1 MCRCRRFSEDSSRFF
16 LPRVLRSWFSCISL
30 AEAMPSCGR
39 SLATWE
45 PFSQSFLLGFDIA
58 SLLLILEVFY
68 FQVLELFADLLSIFP
83 STGSRFLAM
92 LTCFFRRW
100 CTTSLVSWADS
111 VQRVS
116 FPLSS
121 LRLTISNNVAP
132 LSSLRSTSASSC
144 FLGLGPLGVALTLL

>member
-1 MCRCRRFSEDSSRFF
+1 VRRCRRFSEDSFRFF
-16 LPRVLRSWFSCISL
+16 LPRVLRCWFSCIAL

-58 SLLLILEVFY
+58 SLFY

-83 STGSRFLAM
+83 STGSRFLAI

-100 CTTSLVSWADS
+100 CTTSFVSWA
-111 VQRVS
+111 V
-116 FPLSS
+116 PLSS
-121 LRLTISNNVAP
+121 LRLTISNKVAP

-144 FLGLGPLGVALTLL
+144 FLGLVPSDVALTLL

>member
-1 MCRCRRFSEDSSRFF
+1 MCRCRRCSEDSFRFF
-16 LPRVLRSWFSCISL
+16 LPRVLRSWFSCIAL
-30 AEAMPSCGR
+30 AEATPSYGR

-83 STGSRFLAM
+83 STGSRFLAI

-100 CTTSLVSWADS
+100 CTMSLVSWA
-111 VQRVS
+111 V
-116 FPLSS
+116 PLSS
-121 LRLTISNNVAP
+121 LRLTTSNNVAP
-132 LSSLRSTSASSC
+132 PSSLSSTSASSR
-144 FLGLGPLGVALTLL
+144 FLGPVLLGVALTLL

>member
-1 MCRCRRFSEDSSRFF
+1 MLRGLISFSPPSSAAF
-16 LPRVLRSWFSCISL
+16 LAFVRVCTTRIAF
-30 AEAMPSCGR
+30 AEATPSCGR

-58 SLLLILEVFY
+58 SLLPILEVFY

-100 CTTSLVSWADS
+100 CTTSFVSWA
-111 VQRVS
+111 V
-116 FPLSS
+116 PLSS

-144 FLGLGPLGVALTLL
+144 FLGPVSLGVALTLL